1 MYDTCSFNVSNPE
14 SSTNNQYIST
24 DPKRHSGS
32 TILSLDLNNDN
43 VRDIVLGD
51 VSFGNFVAL
60 YNDNTGVNQNTSFI
74 SQDTFPSNSVPA
86 DIYIYPASFY
96 EDVDFDGVKDFIA
109 SPNSD
114 NDTEDKESIWYYK
127 NYGTNDAPS
136 FLNLQQNNL
145 QDETIELGRGAKP
158 FLVDLN
164 NDELM
169 DLVVS
174 NFGEFDLSVPIHYSS
189 SIKSYLNIGTA
200 SNPIFSKTS
209 DDFQNISS
217 TLNQL
222 NLAPAFGDLDADGD
236 LDVIVGDFDGNLH
249 YFENTSTNPN
259 QMNLTLSISPIT
271 DQFNNVF
278 DVGYCAHPT
287 LFDIDNDNDLDLI
300 VGEAIGNLNYIEKQ
314 RRFNLF

>member
-1 MYDTCSFNVSNPE
+1 M
-14 SSTNNQYIST
+14 
-24 DPKRHSGS
+24 
-32 TILSLDLNNDN
+32 
-43 VRDIVLGD
+43 
-51 VSFGNFVAL
+51 
-60 YNDNTGVNQNTSFI
+60 
-74 SQDTFPSNSVPA
+74 FPSNVFQQIF
-86 DIYIYPASFY
+86 IYIASFY

-136 FLNLQQNNL
+136 FYFQQKNFL

-169 DLVVS
+169 DLIVS

-217 TLNQL
+217 SLNQL

-236 LDVIVGDFDGNLH
+236 LDVIVGDFDGNFIILK
-249 YFENTSTNPN
+249 
-259 QMNLTLSISPIT
+259 TLLQTQI
-271 DQFNNVF
+271 
-278 DVGYCAHPT
+278 
-287 LFDIDNDNDLDLI
+287 
-300 VGEAIGNLNYIEKQ
+300 K
-314 RRFNLF
+314 